1 MHNESSANR
10 AYEKVK
16 GMWKR
21 GVIPG
26 LKGVYLTGEALTPR
40 SWYELPYPMFW
51 AHKLGKE
58 I

>member
-1 MHNESSANR
+1 MRVPQIEL
-10 AYEKVK
+10 YEKVK

-26 LKGVYLTGEALTPR
+26 LKGAYLTGEALTPR